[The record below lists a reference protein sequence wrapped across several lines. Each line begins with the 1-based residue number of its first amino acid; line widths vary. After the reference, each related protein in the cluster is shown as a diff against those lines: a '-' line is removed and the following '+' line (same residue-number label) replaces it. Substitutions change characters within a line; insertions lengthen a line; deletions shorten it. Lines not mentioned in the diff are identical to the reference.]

1 MNILAVTLISILVQY
16 AQTITQDDEAGTVT
30 TNHFFAYSVPLE
42 VGQSKNSKQYNGL
55 DPASLSVS
63 NDIASD
69 IPGLLS
75 WMGATNFSVTVIMPE
90 GIPQ

>member
-16 AQTITQDDEAGTVT
+16 AQTIVQDDETGMVT

-42 VGQSKNSKQYNGL
+42 IGQSKNSKQYNGL

-63 NDIASD
+63 NDIARD
-69 IPGLLS
+69 VPGLLS
-75 WMGATNFSVTVIMPE
+75 WMGTTNFTVTVLMPE